1 MNPKFI
7 KTSQFSSGTGSDRDR
22 AYTDWALGRAQGKTG
37 RSPFGYDYEK
47 DFHGQSAFNTPSS
60 SSSTP
65 YEPPTEEEID
75 RDNKAEAEALKNS
88 PIARDLSKTML
99 NQRLFDYNKF
109 AVNAE
114 IERLSKAPREQTEIL
129 DLDNKKVKLKDFIEK
144 LKKQV
149 GLLSDKPIFSGEY
162 AEFLNSDLASGMGIQ
177 MQLSPS
183 QEAYEWQGPRELA
196 ALERL
201 IRARKENIED
211 IDSYIFDLVTGAE
224 FTPFSSNIAHTN
236 SKFIKIA
243 EDEMVKEADEEIE
256 DYYNE
261 LYNDSEGSPNFGTA
275 LEHYKEN
282 RNKLTEDVK
291 THASSYSQSKF
302 KKK

>member
-1 MNPKFI
+1 MKLKFI
-7 KTSQFSSGTGSDRDR
+7 KTSQFSGINSDKDR
-22 AYTDWALGRAQGKTG
+22 AYADWAVGRAEGKKG

-47 DFHGQSAFNTPSS
+47 DFHGQSAFNTPNT

-65 YEPPTEEEID
+65 YEPPTAEEID

-88 PIARDLSKTML
+88 PLARDLSKTML
-99 NQRLFDYNKF
+99 SQRLFDYNKF
-109 AVNAE
+109 AVDAE

-129 DLDNKKVKLKDFIEK
+129 DWDNKKVKLKDFIQK
-144 LKKQV
+144 LKKQA
-149 GLLSDKPIFSGEY
+149 GLLSDKPTFSGEY
-162 AEFLNSDLASGMGIQ
+162 AEFLNSTLASGMGIT

-201 IRARKENIED
+201 IRARQENIED

-243 EDEMVKEADEEIE
+243 EDDMVKEADEEIE
-256 DYYNE
+256 EYYNE
-261 LYNDSEGSPNFGTA
+261 LYQKSKGSPNFGTA
-275 LEHYKEN
+275 LEHYEEN

-291 THASSYSQSKF
+291 THASSYSQPKF

>member
-7 KTSQFSSGTGSDRDR
+7 KTSQFSGINSEKARK
-22 AYTDWALGRAQGKTG
+22 YIEWALGRAHGKKG
-37 RSPFGYDYEK
+37 KSPSGFDYEK
-47 DFHGQSAFNTPSS
+47 DFHGQNAFNTPNS

-75 RDNKAEAEALKNS
+75 RDKKAEAEALKNS

-99 NQRLFDYNKF
+99 DQRLFDYNKF
-109 AVNAE
+109 AVDAE
-114 IERLSKAPREQTEIL
+114 IERLTKAPREQTEIL
-129 DLDNKKVKLKDFIEK
+129 DWDNKKVKLKDFIQK
-144 LKKQV
+144 LKKQA

-162 AEFLNSDLASGMGIQ
+162 AEFLNSTIASGMGTT

-211 IDSYIFDLVTGAE
+211 LDSYIFDLVTGGE
-224 FTPFSSNIAHTN
+224 FTPFMTVPAHTN
-236 SKFIKIA
+236 AKFVKLA
-243 EDEMVKEADEEIE
+243 EDIIKEADEEIE
-256 DYYNE
+256 NYYND
-261 LYNDSEGSPNFGTA
+261 LYDESEGSPNFGTA
-275 LEHYKEN
+275 LEHPIET
-282 RNKLTEDVK
+282 RNELSTKI
-291 THASSYSQSKF
+291 HHHKF

>member
-1 MNPKFI
+1 MKLRFI
-7 KTSQFSSGTGSDRDR
+7 KTSQFSGINSDRDR
-22 AYTDWALGRAQGKTG
+22 AYTDWAVGRAQGKKG

-47 DFHGQSAFNTPSS
+47 DFHGQSAFYTPDT

-65 YEPPTEEEID
+65 YEPPTAEEID

-88 PIARDLSKTML
+88 PIARDFSKTML
-99 NQRLFDYNKF
+99 SQRLFDYNKF
-109 AVNAE
+109 AVDAE

-129 DLDNKKVKLKDFIEK
+129 DWDNKKVKLKDFIQK
-144 LKKQV
+144 LKKQA
-149 GLLSDKPIFSGEY
+149 GLLADKPIFSGEY
-162 AEFLNSDLASGMGIQ
+162 AEFLNSTLASGMGIT

-211 IDSYIFDLVTGAE
+211 IDSYIFDLVTGGE
-224 FTPFSSNIAHTN
+224 FTPFSSTIAHTN

-243 EDEMVKEADEEIE
+243 EDDMVKEADEEIE

-261 LYNDSEGSPNFGTA
+261 LYDGSEGSPNFGTA
-275 LEHYKEN
+275 LEHPQKT
-282 RNKLTEDVK
+282 RNQLTEK
-291 THASSYSQSKF
+291 IKKHSQNEIFQSKF